1 MFLERNITK
10 SIKRSIKYSQV
21 TAILGARQ
29 VGKTTLAKQILK
41 EYKDAIY
48 LDLEKLS
55 DFEKLKEAETY
66 FEINKDVS
74 LICIDEIQLK
84 PNIYKTLRSFV
95 DENKDARFLVL
106 GSSSPELLRQT
117 AESLAGRIFYYTLH
131 SFQLNELSSKVDF
144 KNYHLNGGF
153 PKSILVADNEISYE
167 WRTNFITTFLER
179 DLQMFG
185 YEIPSKMIHR
195 LWIMLAHINGQ
206 ILTYATLSKSLGVD
220 AKTIKKYIDILH
232 HTFMVK
238 LLEPYY
244 INVKKRL
251 IKSPKIYIKDT
262 GILHALL
269 KIENYNDL
277 YTNPIFGSSYEA
289 LVIENIINKFDK
301 WEHFFY
307 RTSDGTE
314 IDLVLVKGLK
324 VIAIEIKASITPKLK
339 RGFWT
344 AIEDIKATK
353 AFIIAPVKQTY
364 AYKNDVLVYNL
375 EDFLKLD
382 LN

>member
-1 MFLERNITK
+1 MFLERDITK
-10 SIKRSIKYSQV
+10 AIKKSIKYSPV

-48 LDLEKLS
+48 IDLEKTS
-55 DFEKLKEAETY
+55 DLEKLKEAETY
-66 FEINKDVS
+66 FEINKEVS
-74 LICIDEIQLK
+74 LFCIDEILLK

-95 DENKDARFLVL
+95 DENKNARFLVL

-117 AESLAGRIFYYTLH
+117 AESLAGRIFYYTLNP
-131 SFQLNELSSKVDF
+131 FQIEELKESQDF
-144 KNYHLNGGF
+144 KTYHLCGGF
-153 PKSILVADNEISYE
+153 PSSILCDDIEISYE

-179 DLQMFG
+179 DLLMFG
-185 YEIPSKMIHR
+185 YDIPSKMIRR
-195 LWIMLAHINGQ
+195 LWTMLAHINGQ
-206 ILTYATLSKSLGVD
+206 ILTYSTLSKSLGVD
-220 AKTIKKYIDILH
+220 AKTVKKYIDILH

-244 INVKKRL
+244 VNVKKRL
-251 IKSPKIYIKDT
+251 VKSPKIYIKDT
-262 GILHALL
+262 GILHSLL
-269 KIENYNDL
+269 KIETYNDL
-277 YTNPIFGSSYEA
+277 YSNPIFGSSYEA
-289 LVIENIINKFDK
+289 LVIENIINKFNK

-307 RTSDGTE
+307 RTSDGSE

-339 RGFWT
+339 KGFWT

-353 AFIIAPVKQTY
+353 AFIIAPVKETY
-364 AYKNDVLVYNL
+364 LYKNDVLVYNL
-375 EDFLKLD
+375 KEFLKLE
-382 LN
+382 L